1 MTSPVER
8 NQIVPRITRMKP
20 MRIVIFDALLVI
32 LLVLF
37 PCFAFI
43 CRRCGPCSGSSALG
57 SRR

>member
-32 LLVLF
+32 LLVLCDYCSLLLF
-37 PCFAFI
+37 PVGADHVWEV
-43 CRRCGPCSGSSALG
+43 AL
-57 SRR
+57 